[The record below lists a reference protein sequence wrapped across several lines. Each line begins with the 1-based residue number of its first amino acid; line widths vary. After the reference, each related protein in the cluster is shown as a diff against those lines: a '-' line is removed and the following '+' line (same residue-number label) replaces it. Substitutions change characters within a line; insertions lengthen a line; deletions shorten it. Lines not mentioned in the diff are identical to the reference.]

1 MYLPQFIHTNKME
14 NRSTIQLPK
23 ELISDLK
30 KLKIYKR
37 ETYEEIIRKLINNRE
52 AKNLIKNTIK
62 KDRIKLGGK

>member
-1 MYLPQFIHTNKME
+1 ME

>member
-1 MYLPQFIHTNKME
+1 ME

-37 ETYEEIIRKLINNRE
+37 ETYEEIIRKLIDKKE

-62 KDRIKLGGK
+62 KDRIKMGVK

>member
-1 MYLPQFIHTNKME
+1 ME

-62 KDRIKLGGK
+62 KDRIKFGGKLK

>member
-1 MYLPQFIHTNKME
+1 ME

-37 ETYEEIIRKLINNRE
+37 ETYEEIIRKLINNRG

>member
-1 MYLPQFIHTNKME
+1 ME

-37 ETYEEIIRKLINNRE
+37 ETYEEIIRKLIDKKETR
-52 AKNLIKNTIK
+52 NLIKNVIK
-62 KDRIKLGGK
+62 KDRIKMGVK